1 MTSLATGPTSS
12 TVSGMT
18 AATGASR
25 GGLRLRRL
33 LKKPPLLLRALL
45 YGLFGI
51 SVFIVSLYLS
61 LPLDRIKERLGREL
75 SQEPGPPPYGSG
87 GWGIGSG
94 MDVTIGELDVH
105 LLSPGASLTDV
116 KLVPRRSPTAS
127 PTSSLPASDGAG
139 GEKKKPLPMLV
150 DLLDVRVGWMDL
162 ITQRP
167 AARVRLEAFGG
178 SLNGE
183 GGLGDDGGEVSAK
196 LDGIKLGLVSYL
208 AQVLPLPLTG
218 TISGTVDAKAPLVKP
233 PPGAPPV
240 ARAGAPRLDLAKAAG
255 LIELSLVQ
263 GTLGDGKAKLVVP
276 GDPFLSQGLTFPR
289 LSLGTLRAKVVV
301 DRGRATITDLHTRSP
316 DVELS
321 IDGYIELRD
330 PMPLSEL
337 HLYVR
342 FKPSQ
347 QLVQRE
353 PTFEILNNA
362 MAVGKRPDGAIGF
375 AVTGSI
381 ALPRSRPAKEPPE
394 GVTVRGGS
402 LGGVQPGATPP
413 LAPGAASPPPVDSTA
428 PAAAPPPLPPAPAA
442 TVETPPSPPPPP
454 PPTPSPP
461 PGEAAPSPPP
471 SQPGTAGQGGLPPPD
486 PPSNFPSNQR
496 GF

>member
-1 MTSLATGPTSS
+1 MTSDS
-12 TVSGMT
+12 TNPMTSGMT
-18 AATGASR
+18 AATGAPR

-33 LKKPPLLLRALL
+33 LKKPPLILRALL
-45 YGLFGI
+45 YGAFGLA
-51 SVFIVSLYLS
+51 VFIVSLYLS
-61 LPLDRIKERLGREL
+61 LPLDRIKERLAREL

-116 KLVPRRSPTAS
+116 KLVPRRGPTAG
-127 PTSSLPASDGAG
+127 PPPGDAGA
-139 GEKKKPLPMLV
+139 EKKKPLPMLV

-162 ITQRP
+162 LAQRP
-167 AARVRLEAFGG
+167 AAHVRLEAFGG
-178 SLNGE
+178 SLTGS

-240 ARAGAPRLDLAKAAG
+240 AARAGGPKLDLAKAAG

-301 DRGRATITDLHTRSP
+301 DRGRATITDLNTRSP

-342 FKPSQ
+342 FKPSP

-381 ALPRSRPAKEPPE
+381 ALPRSRPSKEPPE

-402 LGGVQPGATPP
+402 LGAVQPGASPP
-413 LAPGAASPPPVDSTA
+413 LAPGVASPPPVSS
-428 PAAAPPPLPPAPAA
+428 PPPAA
-442 TVETPPSPPPPP
+442 TLLPPPPPPTVEAAPSPPPPP
-454 PPTPSPP
+454 PPSPP
-461 PGEAAPSPPP
+461 PSSPPPVEAAPSPPS
-471 SQPGTAGQGGLPPPD
+471 SQPGTAGQGGPPPPD